1 MLLVCSRDLSLQSRI
16 SRLRLFRK
24 TLRVLLEYHIYSE
37 LMVEGKE
44 IERINYRP
52 LAMDV

>member
-1 MLLVCSRDLSLQSRI
+1 MLLVCSQDLSLQSRI

-24 TLRVLLEYHIYSE
+24 TLRVLLEYHIYTE
-37 LMVEGKE
+37 LMVDGKE
-44 IERINYRP
+44 IERINYSP